1 MKRVLVAAMSHES
14 NSFNPI
20 VAGEKDFQVLRGEDM
35 IRRRAANDAITGV
48 LDTLEAAGFTP
59 VPTLFVSA
67 VPNGLVDRAFY
78 DRVREEI
85 LSVARQEQA
94 KSPLDA
100 VTLALHGS
108 MTTTDLG
115 DAEGLLLEGLRD
127 NFPNI
132 PIFSSLDMHTTM
144 TQRMFR
150 NADGFVGFKCAPH
163 TDRRETGIHAAKMTI
178 RALET
183 GIRGCTA
190 WVKVPLL
197 IAGEQSS
204 TTVEPMQGLIAELRR
219 TETQPEIWAAS
230 YLMGFPWCDN
240 PDSACAVCVTADTQE
255 QADREALRLAG
266 LLWDT
271 RKKFCFQVET
281 YPEREALDIA
291 FDALAAGSETPI
303 YLSDSGDN
311 PTAGSSSDCV
321 GFLKRLMEDPR
332 TANLHSPVLYGG
344 IYDPEATLRCKGN
357 VGKTLT
363 LTFGAK
369 FDTKTTAPITAEG
382 TVMAYLP
389 GWSKF
394 PGNKSDIALFRT
406 HGVDVVLAE
415 KHIGYVIPDVF
426 RDLGR
431 EPADADIVVCKLG
444 YLTADQARVAK
455 RSIIVLT
462 KGSTNEDLPT
472 LPYCR
477 TPRPIFP
484 LDECESFTP
493 AQGLQSKDDSQ

>member
-35 IRRRAANDAITGV
+35 IRRRAANDAVTGV

-85 LSVARQEQA
+85 LSIARQEQA
-94 KSPLDA
+94 KAPLDA

-115 DAEGLLLEGLRD
+115 DAEGLLLEGLREI
-127 NFPNI
+127 FPNI

-183 GIRGCTA
+183 GKRGCTA

-219 TETQPEIWAAS
+219 TETRPEIWAAS

-255 QADREALRLAG
+255 QADREALRLAR

-281 YPEREALDIA
+281 YPESEALNIA

-332 TANLHSPVLYGG
+332 TDSLRSPVLYGG

>member
-1 MKRVLVAAMSHES
+1 MKRVLVVAMAHES

-20 VAGEKDFQVLRGEDM
+20 VAEEKDFQVLRGADM

-48 LDTLEAAGFTP
+48 LNTLEAAGLTP

-78 DRVREEI
+78 DRIRAEI
-85 LSVARQEQA
+85 LEITRQEEEKA
-94 KSPLDA
+94 PLDA

-115 DAEGLLLEGLRD
+115 DAEGMLLEGLREIL
-127 NFPNI
+127 PNI

-144 TQRMFR
+144 TKRMYR

-163 TDRRETGIHAAKMTI
+163 TDRLETGIHAAKMTV

-183 GIRGCTA
+183 GVKPYTA

-204 TTVEPMQGLIAELRR
+204 TTVEPMRGLIAELRR

-240 PDSACAVCVTADTQE
+240 PDSSCAVCVTADTQE
-255 QADREALRLAG
+255 QAEREALRLAS
-266 LLWDT
+266 LLWGT

-281 YPEREALDIA
+281 YPEAEALDIA
-291 FDALAAGSETPI
+291 FDALAGGAETPI

-332 TANLHSPVLYGG
+332 TEVLRSPVLYGG
-344 IYDPEATLRCKGN
+344 IFDPEATLRCKGN
-357 VGKTLT
+357 VGKQLT
-363 LTFGAK
+363 LTIGAK
-369 FDTKTTAPITAEG
+369 FDKNTTAPVTAEG
-382 TVMAYLP
+382 TVIAYLP

-431 EPADADIVVCKLG
+431 EPGEADLVVCKLG
-444 YLTADQARVAK
+444 YLTADQAAVAK

-472 LPYCR
+472 LPYTR
-477 TPRPIFP
+477 NLRPIFP
-484 LDECESFTP
+484 LDECESYNP
-493 AQGLQSKDDSQ
+493 QLGLQTKDDSQ

>member
-85 LSVARQEQA
+85 LSIARQEQA
-94 KSPLDA
+94 KAPLDA

-115 DAEGLLLEGLRD
+115 DAEGLLLEGLREI
-127 NFPNI
+127 FPNI

-144 TQRMFR
+144 TKRMFR

-332 TANLHSPVLYGG
+332 TDSLRSPVLYGG

>member
-85 LSVARQEQA
+85 LSIARQEQA
-94 KSPLDA
+94 KAPLDA

-115 DAEGLLLEGLRD
+115 DAEGLLLEGLREI
-127 NFPNI
+127 FPNI

-144 TQRMFR
+144 TKRMFR

-240 PDSACAVCVTADTQE
+240 PDSACAVCVTADTRE

-281 YPEREALDIA
+281 YPESEALNIA

-332 TANLHSPVLYGG
+332 TDSLRSPVLYGG